1 MKKYF
6 LSFVLIVAVLSTSL
20 AQRTPQP
27 SPAASVMQTVG
38 VTDFTVVY
46 SRPAAKGRTIFG
58 GSGALVP
65 YGELWRTG
73 ANAATTIE
81 SSTAFM
87 FGGKRVPAGKY
98 SLLSIPTG
106 GAWTVILN
114 KNTAAGT
121 GNYKQEEDAA
131 RAVVYPTSSPFQE
144 SFLIH
149 FTDVTDNSAKLNIS
163 WASVSVPITIEVM
176 TDENTMAN
184 LEKTLAEKP
193 NDAGVMQNA
202 ASFMLSRG
210 KDLDRALA
218 LTDKA
223 IGMKETYRNVW
234 LKSQILSKMGKPV
247 EALPLAQK
255 ALALGASSG
264 DSSFGFYK
272 AQIEKDVKDI
282 TAKLPAPPA
291 PAPAAKGK
299 PKK

>member
-6 LSFVLIVAVLSTSL
+6 LSFVLVVVVLSTSL
-20 AQRTPQP
+20 AQRMPQP
-27 SPAASVMQTVG
+27 SSAASVMQTVG

-46 SRPAAKGRTIFG
+46 ARPAARGRTIFG
-58 GSGALVP
+58 GEGALVP
-65 YGELWRTG
+65 YGQLWRTG

-81 SSTAFM
+81 SSTDFM

-98 SLLSIPTG
+98 SLFSIPTG

-114 KNTAAGT
+114 KNATAGT

-131 RAVVYPTSSPFQE
+131 RATVFPTSAPFQE

-149 FTDVTDNSAKLNIS
+149 FTDVTESSAKLNLS
-163 WASVSVPITIEVM
+163 WASVSVPIVIEVM
-176 TDENTMAN
+176 SEENTMAN
-184 LEKTLAEKP
+184 LEKAMAEKP
-193 NDAGVMQNA
+193 NDATVLQNA
-202 ASFMLSRG
+202 ASYMLG
-210 KDLDRALA
+210 KGKNLDRALA
-218 LTDKA
+218 LTDKS
-223 IGMKETYRNVW
+223 IGIKETYRNVW
-234 LKSQILSKMGKPV
+234 LKSQILAKMGKPV
-247 EALPLAQK
+247 EALPFAQK
-255 ALALGASSG
+255 ALAVGESSG